1 MSQDKED
8 TNAGDPEIDYKNLD
22 KLRQYI
28 GETGKILPGRIR
40 GPVPVCKGASRQ
52 KLKGQDIWD
61 CCLTLISIARVE
73 SKK

>member
-28 GETGKILPGRIR
+28 GETGKILPGRIS
-40 GPVPVCKGASRQ
+40 GASASMQRRITAEI
-52 KLKGQDIWD
+52 KR
-61 CCLTLISIARVE
+61 ARYLALLPYTDQHR
-73 SKK
+73 

>member
-28 GETGKILPGRIR
+28 GETGKILPGRIS
-40 GPVPVCKGASRQ
+40 GASASMQRRITAEI
-52 KLKGQDIWD
+52 KK
-61 CCLTLISIARVE
+61 ARYLALLPYTDQHR
-73 SKK
+73 

>member
-28 GETGKILPGRIR
+28 GETGKILPGRIS
-40 GPVPVCKGASRQ
+40 GASASLQRRITAEI
-52 KLKGQDIWD
+52 KR
-61 CCLTLISIARVE
+61 ARYLGLLPYTDQHR
-73 SKK
+73 

>member
-28 GETGKILPGRIR
+28 GETGKILPGRIS
-40 GPVPVCKGASRQ
+40 GASASMQRRITAEI
-52 KLKGQDIWD
+52 KR
-61 CCLTLISIARVE
+61 ARYLGLLPYTDQHR
-73 SKK
+73 

>member
-28 GETGKILPGRIR
+28 RETGKILPGRIS
-40 GPVPVCKGASRQ
+40 GASASMQRRITAEI
-52 KLKGQDIWD
+52 KR
-61 CCLTLISIARVE
+61 ARYLGLLPYTDQHR
-73 SKK
+73 

>member
-28 GETGKILPGRIR
+28 GETGKILPGRIS
-40 GPVPVCKGASRQ
+40 GASASMQRRITAEI
-52 KLKGQDIWD
+52 KR
-61 CCLTLISIARVE
+61 ARYLALLPYTGR
-73 SKK
+73 